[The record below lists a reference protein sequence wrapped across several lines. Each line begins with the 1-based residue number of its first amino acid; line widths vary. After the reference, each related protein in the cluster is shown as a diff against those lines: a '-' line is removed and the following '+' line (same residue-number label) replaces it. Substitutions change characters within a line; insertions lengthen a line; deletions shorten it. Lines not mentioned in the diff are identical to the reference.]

1 MEIIETTPLVQIIK
15 VLSNKHRVGRN
26 ADLELARRV
35 VNNNVPSVNYYVGEF
50 LDNIVEYIRS
60 SIYNGDDP
68 RTDIYMIL
76 SAPINA
82 AGIHG
87 WHKVSL
93 YSANNGCSLHT
104 YTQIISIRETIRLRN
119 KIKKKGVTTEL
130 LDYFDYQTLL
140 NMDSPIEVAEEDEE
154 LNKQKEYRKEK
165 MRRAIEALK
174 ERDQVVLKLLVI
186 EKHSSLDIFDQL
198 IPYIKVKDLNGKTK
212 EEVIN
217 SMTDK
222 QKQDKV
228 SVLKT
233 RALAQLVKH
242 YSRIK

>member
-1 MEIIETTPLVQIIK
+1 MEINETTPLVQIK
-15 VLSNKHRVGRN
+15 TVLSNKHRVGRY

-50 LDNIVEYIRS
+50 SDNIVKYIRS
-60 SIYNGDDP
+60 SIYDGEDP
-68 RTDIYMIL
+68 RTDMYRIL
-76 SAPINA
+76 SAPISA
-82 AGIHG
+82 AGIHE

-93 YSANNGCSLHT
+93 YSAINGCSLYH
-104 YTQIISIRETIRLRN
+104 YTQFISIRETL
-119 KIKKKGVTTEL
+119 KLKKKNNKKNRTTKV
-130 LDYFDYQTLL
+130 LDFFDYKTLV
-140 NMDSPIEVAEEDEE
+140 NIDIPVEDVEEDEE

-165 MRRAIEALK
+165 IRRAIETLK
-174 ERDQVVLKLLVI
+174 ERDQVVLRLLVI

-198 IPYIKVKDLNGKTK
+198 IPYIKVKNLNGKTK

-217 SMTDK
+217 LMSDK

-242 YSRIK
+242 YSLIK